1 MEKKDS
7 TLYHKESHKKVELSE
22 QQAIYLKLLAQGN
35 TAKEI
40 TREAHVSYRTVEGM
54 IAKLMDSL
62 GCSSS
67 KELIALFHE
76 QP

>member
-1 MEKKDS
+1 MHLMMVMLENYKS
-7 TLYHKESHKKVELSE
+7 MRV
-22 QQAIYLKLLAQGN
+22 AQGK

-40 TREAHVSYRTVEGM
+40 AREAYVSYRTVEGM
-54 IAKLMDSL
+54 IAKLMESF

-67 KELIALFHE
+67 KELIALFHK